1 MAYKYYTDEYAQYD
15 NELKDYVVYVDK
27 GTNH

>member
-1 MAYKYYTDEYAQYD
+1 MAYKYYTDEYTQYD